1 MKDHLKNLPLYV
13 EDSNFFCM
21 ASLVV
26 LENNIKKSIKLI
38 K

>member
-26 LENNIKKSIKLI
+26 WKNKKKIYI
-38 K
+38 IN